1 MRLAAPQVK
10 CSWAL
15 QGEPTGEGAPWVRA
29 PSGGRAAPERGE
41 EVSGSPC
48 RAAPALHGQCWLKL
62 SVRLEC
68 AHRSAPRGV
77 LAHATELVEPRS
89 LHSSV
94 GVRGHRWEE
103 DSIWPGVDSIQVQAG
118 FSVASRTWGSLSA
131 PVLPGF
137 PSALASPKPLLVDV
151 LSAPPAHCLFSSSV
165 LGVCLGFSLPFCSR
179 PSFVL
184 PCLFLCVSRQPL
196 LPFTPCCG
204 LSANARSP
212 RSPPIHSLA
221 LFLFRG
227 LVPVPGAL
235 QRPNGTAR
243 RHLGGTAQG
252 PLPVTSTFLS
262 PRSGLCLPA
271 AAEVL
276 ERAPERGATM
286 PCICSGAPG
295 ALDPP
300 LPLLR
305 ALGPEA
311 LR

>member
-1 MRLAAPQVK
+1 MGAG
-10 CSWAL
+10 AL
-15 QGEPTGEGAPWVRA
+15 WRPSRSRA
-29 PSGGRAAPERGE
+29 RGGGLGLPL
-41 EVSGSPC
+41 SGSARPAW
-48 RAAPALHGQCWLKL
+48 AAQ
-62 SVRLEC
+62 VEC
-68 AHRSAPRGV
+68 APGVCTQVCAQGFTRPRNRAGGASQPP
-77 LAHATELVEPRS
+77 LFR
-89 LHSSV
+89 

-212 RSPPIHSLA
+212 PSPPIPSLA